1 MFLTR
6 TLPHS
11 LRNPKHTATQLT
23 PQSPFTH
30 LSSYTSVSCL
40 VGSAAITSTF
50 YDSTHKI
57 SPKWEQETCI
67 CKERGLQFPKCL
79 KVVQNTTVK
88 ADPFSRFVLI
98 FVPSHFQCVFGDA
111 SLAHNF

>member
-1 MFLTR
+1 MNAQNIPQKGAGNLHLQGTR
-6 TLPHS
+6 
-11 LRNPKHTATQLT
+11 
-23 PQSPFTH
+23 
-30 LSSYTSVSCL
+30 
-40 VGSAAITSTF
+40 
-50 YDSTHKI
+50 
-57 SPKWEQETCI
+57 
-67 CKERGLQFPKCL
+67 LQFPKCL